1 MTFPRLREL
10 GRYWRRC
17 PPAHVQLAGLMA
29 GLAGL
34 AGGAA
39 PAGPDSPAETA
50 TLQEFIADWQSIGGL
65 MA

>member
-10 GRYWRRC
+10 GSYWRRY
-17 PPAHVQLAGLMA
+17 PPAHVQMARLMS

-34 AGGAA
+34 ADGPA
-39 PAGPDSPAETA
+39 PADGPGETA
-50 TLQEFIADWQSIGGL
+50 TLQEFIADWQALGGL